1 MQAKKAKKLGLVLG
15 LSLGGL
21 TYLLSLAFFIYCGT
35 YYGAEPKAIALCE
48 NEDSHGDIIFA
59 SSSTP
64 KAGFIFYPGAKVD
77 ERAYAPLAKDLSDQ
91 GVYTVIAKMPFHLAF
106 FDPGAMG
113 RIAAEN
119 PKVSAWYLGGHSLGG
134 AMAASYL
141 YDHLEAYRGLALLGS
156 YSTVDLTAS
165 SAFKTATIY
174 GSEDQVLNRSNYQ
187 ENLKNLPANN
197 VETVIAG
204 GNHGQFGDYGVQPG
218 DGQASISPL
227 KQQEE
232 TAAAILELIAR

>member
-1 MQAKKAKKLGLVLG
+1 MEKKKAKKLGLVLG

-21 TYLLSLAFFIYCGT
+21 TYLLGLSFFIYCGT
-35 YYGAEPKAIALCE
+35 YYEAKANAIALCE
-48 NEDSHGDIIFA
+48 TEDSHGDLIFA
-59 SSSTP
+59 PSSSP
-64 KAGFIFYPGAKVD
+64 KAGFILYPGAKVD

-91 GVYTVIAKMPFHLAF
+91 GIYTVIAKMPFHLAF
-106 FDPGAMG
+106 FDAGAMS
-113 RIAAEN
+113 RIKDEN
-119 PKVSAWYLGGHSLGG
+119 PSVSAWYIGGHSLGG

-141 YDHLEAYRGLALLGS
+141 HDHLESYRGLALLGS
-156 YSTVDLTAS
+156 YSTVDLTVS
-165 SAFKTATIY
+165 SSFKTATIY

-187 ENLKNLPANN
+187 ENLKNLPDNN

-204 GNHGQFGDYGVQPG
+204 GNHGQFGDYGVQQS